1 VITAAATLPV
11 MELRPGLKDVRRPA
25 ALMHAYIVLSL
36 LAGLGTE
43 EARALRW
50 QHVDLDG
57 DPAASP
63 PVPPHVAVWRSVRTQ
78 GETKT
83 ERSRRT
89 LALPVAAVQARCNYP
104 GGTGGARTR
113 RVPSAARGGGNR

>member
-1 VITAAATLPV
+1 

-25 ALMHAYIVLSL
+25 ALMRAYIVLSL
-36 LAGLGTE
+36 LCGIRTG

-50 QHVDLDG
+50 AHVDLDG
-57 DPAASP
+57 DPEARP
-63 PVPPHVAVWRSVRTQ
+63 PVPPHVAVWRSVRVH

-89 LALPVAAVQARCNYP
+89 LAPVREPPRTCMSQPPISGYLTGTRYP
-104 GGTGGARTR
+104 G
-113 RVPSAARGGGNR
+113 SAGDGHPADLAGHHAM